1 MDKEAKRMEEFRKI
15 KEDYCIK
22 FLSKFGSTFD
32 RLSNVMDVMEFGTA
46 SKMLQQILYD
56 FEAWY
61 KSETLG

>member
-1 MDKEAKRMEEFRKI
+1 MDKEAKRVEEFRKI

-22 FLSKFGSTFD
+22 FLSNFGSTFD
-32 RLSNVMDVMEFGTA
+32 GLSNVMDVMEFGAA
-46 SKMLQQILYD
+46 SKTLQQILYD